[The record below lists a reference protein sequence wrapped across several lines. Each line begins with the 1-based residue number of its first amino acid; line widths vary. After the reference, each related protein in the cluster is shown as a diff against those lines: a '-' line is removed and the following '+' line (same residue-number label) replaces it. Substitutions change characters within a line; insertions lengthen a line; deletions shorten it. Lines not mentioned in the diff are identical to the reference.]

1 MKLNRN
7 QVSKLQQAA
16 WNLEATLNLL
26 TEAGFDQHDMTYKKV
41 RNGLEEIYTELD
53 TYELGEQQ

>member
-26 TEAGFDQHDMTYKKV
+26 REAGFGYGDMTYKKISA
-41 RNGLEEIYTELD
+41 GLEEIYAELD
-53 TYELGEQQ
+53 SYELEG

>member
-26 TEAGFDQHDMTYKKV
+26 REAGFDSQDMTYKKI
-41 RNGLEEIYTELD
+41 RNGLDEINAELD
-53 TYELGEQQ
+53 AYELEEA